1 MTPSRPTTLGA
12 HAEAAIQDAILSG
25 QYPPGARLPI
35 QEIAESLGL
44 SQMPVRDALRRLAAT
59 GLVDYRP
66 HHGAHVAQLS
76 VEDLRDTWDARLA
89 LETLAIR
96 RAAVRFEPAQV
107 APIEAAIRRH
117 TEMLLA
123 GEAAEARSAHREV
136 HMGLYEAS
144 GYNWVERLL
153 DPLWGRSERYR
164 TVALVDRGSP
174 EQLGEEH
181 RQILAACVEH
191 AEELAATRL
200 YDHLVKTANLLAEK
214 MAGIRLFGPAGG

>member
-1 MTPSRPTTLGA
+1 LTSRPKTLGA

-35 QEIAESLGL
+35 QEIAESLDL

-66 HHGAHVAQLS
+66 HRGAHVAQLS

-96 RAAVRFEPAQV
+96 RAAVRFEPSHAE
-107 APIEAAIRRH
+107 AIEKSIQRH
-117 TEMLLA
+117 TEMLEA
-123 GEAAEARSAHREV
+123 GQAAEARAAHRDI
-136 HMGLYEAS
+136 HMGLYTAS

-164 TVALVDRGSP
+164 TVALVDRGNP
-174 EQLGEEH
+174 AQLAQEH
-181 RQILAACVEH
+181 RSILAACSEH
-191 AEELAATRL
+191 DEDLAGARL

-214 MAGIRLFGPAGG
+214 MAGIRLFNPVDE

>member
-1 MTPSRPTTLGA
+1 MAETRPKTLGA
-12 HAEAAIQDAILSG
+12 HAEMAIQDAILSG

-35 QEIAESLGL
+35 QEIAESLDL

-66 HHGAHVAQLS
+66 HRGAHVAQLS

-96 RAAVRFEPAQV
+96 RAAVRFEPRHAEAV
-107 APIEAAIRRH
+107 EAAIQLH
-117 TEMLLA
+117 SEMLLA
-123 GEAAEARSAHREV
+123 ERAPEARAAHRDI
-136 HMGLYEAS
+136 HMGLYNAS

-174 EQLGEEH
+174 AQLALEH
-181 RQILAACVEH
+181 RAILEACVAHDER
-191 AEELAATRL
+191 LASTRL

-214 MAGIRLFGPAGG
+214 MAGIRLFNPVDG